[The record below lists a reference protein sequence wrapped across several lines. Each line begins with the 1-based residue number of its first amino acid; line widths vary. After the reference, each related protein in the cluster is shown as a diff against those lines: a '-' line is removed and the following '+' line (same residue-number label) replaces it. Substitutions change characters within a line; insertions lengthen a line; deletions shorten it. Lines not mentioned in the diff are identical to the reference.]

1 MQAQNLEEK
10 VAYWKKR
17 AEAAEFFNYFIV
29 PQLLTTNE
37 KPVNQDAV
45 KSTWELLDIIEE
57 SKEEMKEGFYLSLC
71 KKISDLWI
79 ALS

>member
-1 MQAQNLEEK
+1 MQTQNLKEQ

-29 PQLLTTNE
+29 PQLLIIDE
-37 KPVNQDAV
+37 KPVNHDAV
-45 KSTWELLDIIEE
+45 KSTWALLEVVEE
-57 SKEEMKEGFYLSLC
+57 SKEEVKEGVYLSLC
-71 KKISDLWI
+71 KKISDLWV